1 MTGRQIYLDYAATT
15 PVDPDVAAAMR
26 ECLEPDGNFANPS
39 SSHAFGKRAREQVEE
54 ARAMIAARV
63 GTVPE
68 TISFTSGATESDN
81 LAIQGV
87 MFANRDKG
95 QHFVTSATEHKAV
108 LDTAA
113 ALEKQ
118 GFDVTYLIC
127 GEDGRISVDQVAD
140 TIRDD
145 TTLVSFMHVNNETGV
160 LQDIGAIGELC
171 RSRGV
176 LFHVDAAQSIGKVP
190 VPLDEWEVDVVALT
204 AHKVYGPKGIG
215 ALYTR
220 PGTKLVPLLH
230 GGGQVGG
237 DRAGTLATH
246 QIVGM
251 GRAYELADTATE
263 APKLAALRDRL
274 WSALSAID
282 GARLNGHPTQCS
294 PHLLNVAFPGVD
306 GESLR
311 LGIADIAVS
320 AGAACDSATPEASH
334 VLSAL
339 GLSNALA
346 ARSQRFSVGRFT
358 NEAEIDYVIQRVTT
372 EVARLRRLANGAPG
386 WSSN

>member
-95 QHFVTSATEHKAV
+95 QHFVTSVTEHKAV

-118 GFDVTYLIC
+118 GFDVTYLTC

-176 LFHVDAAQSIGKVP
+176 LFHVDAAQSIGKVL

-220 PGTKLVPLLH
+220 PGTKLIPLLH
-230 GGGQVGG
+230 GGAQVGG

-346 ARSQRFSVGRFT
+346 ASSQRFSVGRFT

>member
-95 QHFVTSATEHKAV
+95 QHFVTSVTEHKAV

-118 GFDVTYLIC
+118 GFDVTYLTC

-145 TTLVSFMHVNNETGV
+145 TTLASFMHVNNETGV

-176 LFHVDAAQSIGKVP
+176 LFHVDAAQSIGKVL

-220 PGTKLVPLLH
+220 PGTKLIPLLH
-230 GGGQVGG
+230 GGAQVGG

-346 ARSQRFSVGRFT
+346 ASSQRFSVGRFT

>member
-39 SSHAFGKRAREQVEE
+39 SSHAFGKRARERVEE

-63 GTVPE
+63 GTLPE

-95 QHFVTSATEHKAV
+95 QHFVTSVTEHKAV

-118 GFDVTYLIC
+118 GFDVTYLTC

-176 LFHVDAAQSIGKVP
+176 LVHVDAAQSIGKVP

-230 GGGQVGG
+230 GGAQVGG

-251 GRAYELADTATE
+251 GLAYELADTATE

-282 GARLNGHPTQCS
+282 GARLNGHPTQRS

-346 ARSQRFSVGRFT
+346 ASSQRFSVGRFT

-372 EVARLRRLANGAPG
+372 EVARLRGLANGAPA

>member
-1 MTGRQIYLDYAATT
+1 ML
-15 PVDPDVAAAMR
+15 
-26 ECLEPDGNFANPS
+26 
-39 SSHAFGKRAREQVEE
+39 
-54 ARAMIAARV
+54 
-63 GTVPE
+63 
-68 TISFTSGATESDN
+68 
-81 LAIQGV
+81 
-87 MFANRDKG
+87 ANRHKG
-95 QHFVTSATEHKAV
+95 QHLITSITEHKAV
-108 LDTAA
+108 LDTAI

-118 GFDVTYLIC
+118 GFDVTYLTC
-127 GEDGRISVDQVAD
+127 GDDGRISLDQVAD
-140 TIRDD
+140 AIRDD
-145 TTLVSFMHVNNETGV
+145 TTLVSLMHVNNETGV

-176 LFHVDAAQSIGKVP
+176 LVHVDAAQSIGKVP

-215 ALYTR
+215 ALYAR
-220 PGTKLVPLLH
+220 PGTKLMPLLH
-230 GGGQVGG
+230 GGAQVGG

-251 GRAYELADTATE
+251 GLAYELADTATE
-263 APKLAALRDRL
+263 GPQLAVLRDRL
-274 WSALSAID
+274 WSGLSAID
-282 GARLNGHPTQCS
+282 GVRLNGHPTECS

-339 GLSNALA
+339 GLSNTLA
-346 ARSQRFSVGRFT
+346 ASSQRFSVGRFT
-358 NEAEIDYVIQRVTT
+358 SETDIDYVIQRVTV
-372 EVARLRRLANGAPG
+372 EVARLRGLANGVPV
-386 WSSN
+386 WSRN

>member
-1 MTGRQIYLDYAATT
+1 
-15 PVDPDVAAAMR
+15 
-26 ECLEPDGNFANPS
+26 
-39 SSHAFGKRAREQVEE
+39 
-54 ARAMIAARV
+54 
-63 GTVPE
+63 
-68 TISFTSGATESDN
+68 
-81 LAIQGV
+81 
-87 MFANRDKG
+87 
-95 QHFVTSATEHKAV
+95 
-108 LDTAA
+108 
-113 ALEKQ
+113 
-118 GFDVTYLIC
+118 
-127 GEDGRISVDQVAD
+127 
-140 TIRDD
+140 
-145 TTLVSFMHVNNETGV
+145 
-160 LQDIGAIGELC
+160 
-171 RSRGV
+171 
-176 LFHVDAAQSIGKVP
+176 
-190 VPLDEWEVDVVALT
+190 
-204 AHKVYGPKGIG
+204 
-215 ALYTR
+215 
-220 PGTKLVPLLH
+220 
-230 GGGQVGG
+230 
-237 DRAGTLATH
+237 
-246 QIVGM
+246 M

-346 ARSQRFSVGRFT
+346 ASSQRFSVGRFT